1 MAGAEDYSDKCM
13 TPCFNIFAMCC
24 NRKPVNQLDIYQA
37 IVQNKEGSEL
47 RGPGSLN
54 SSNYVDEEIE
64 EVKTAS
70 NQVKKGQV
78 DSTR

>member
-1 MAGAEDYSDKCM
+1 MAGAEDYSEKCM
-13 TPCFNIFAMCC
+13 TPCFNIFAMCF
-24 NRKPVNQLDIYQA
+24 NRTPISQLDIYNA
-37 IVQNKEGSEL
+37 IIQNKEGSDF
-47 RGPGSLN
+47 RGLGSVN